1 MSPPAAAAA
10 AAVKRKAPSAGAEE
24 DATMKDAATTPTG
37 RKDATTR
44 DDATIPTFAALSAEE
59 MSDGRVEYRKVRIP
73 AHRYTPLRKT
83 WEKLIA
89 PLTQQLKLQVRFNPR
104 TRCVELK
111 TCPSTIDAGA
121 IQKGAD
127 YVAAFAMG
135 FEVQDAVALLRLDDL
150 FVDSFE
156 VKDVKTLQG
165 DHLSRAIGRVAGADG
180 KTRFAIENATRTRVV
195 IANQHIHILGSTTN
209 IKLARDAIC
218 DLIMGAPPGKV
229 YNRMRT
235 VAKRLTAARS

>member
-1 MSPPAAAAA
+1 MP
-10 AAVKRKAPSAGAEE
+10 KRKTSEDDEKMDTPVQRRRPVRAGEPVKMADEVPQFAP
-24 DATMKDAATTPTG
+24 
-37 RKDATTR
+37 
-44 DDATIPTFAALSAEE
+44 LSAEE

-73 AHRYTPLRKT
+73 AHRYTPLRKN
-83 WEKLIA
+83 WEALIS

-104 TRCVELK
+104 TRCIELK
-111 TCPSTIDAGA
+111 SCPSTTDPGA

-127 YVAAFAMG
+127 YCAAFAMG
-135 FEVQDAVALLRLDDL
+135 FEVRDAVALLRLDDL
-150 FVDSFE
+150 FIDSFE
-156 VKDVKTLQG
+156 VKDVKILHG

-180 KTRFAIENATRTRVV
+180 KTKFAIENATRTRIV

-209 IKLARDAIC
+209 IKVARDAVC

-235 VAKRLTAARS
+235 VAKRVTASRS